1 MSENLVIINE
11 DNSVSDFLSSCASNL
26 KREKFDAFVSAVNIK
41 NYFSDKDYVCVL
53 IDSDK
58 YEQKVFNK
66 CITSIKKYS
75 PNSKILV
82 VSSSIDSD
90 FVKACIE
97 NGVYDFVDKDSYF
110 EMLSNRAL
118 NALSALSAEKRLKV
132 LSIFLNSVNA
142 INLKTGFYKIKALNE
157 AFDELRQLNDIKN
170 GTFIALTINTASKT
184 KVGMN
189 RLAANIKKN
198 IRKTDIVIQ
207 GLSKY
212 YLLLPDTSVSG
223 AQVVIEKISFSMG
236 DVKIHSGIS
245 KIGLK
250 SFDELEKVLNNSLKS
265 AMINDKLYVT
275 FENENLIN
283 DWDNVKPKDKHFKL
297 FERLYNKKLSEL
309 IEPLFFR
316 FEKDFAYKLP
326 NAEVSQYSNKIES
339 VFCLKNGSALSE
351 FIIRYDGFTKLNF
364 KIKHQGLDS
373 CENTDETIPLNMLNE
388 KILSKYLKKMYNE
401 FNLG

>member
-1 MSENLVIINE
+1 M
-11 DNSVSDFLSSCASNL
+11 
-26 KREKFDAFVSAVNIK
+26 
-41 NYFSDKDYVCVL
+41 
-53 IDSDK
+53 
-58 YEQKVFNK
+58 
-66 CITSIKKYS
+66 
-75 PNSKILV
+75 
-82 VSSSIDSD
+82 
-90 FVKACIE
+90 
-97 NGVYDFVDKDSYF
+97 
-110 EMLSNRAL
+110 
-118 NALSALSAEKRLKV
+118 
-132 LSIFLNSVNA
+132 NA

-250 SFDELEKVLNNSLKS
+250 SFNELENVLNNSLKS

-275 FENENLIN
+275 FESILNYL
-283 DWDNVKPKDKHFKL
+283 KD
-297 FERLYNKKLSEL
+297 
-309 IEPLFFR
+309 
-316 FEKDFAYKLP
+316 
-326 NAEVSQYSNKIES
+326 
-339 VFCLKNGSALSE
+339 C
-351 FIIRYDGFTKLNF
+351 IIRNYLN
-364 KIKHQGLDS
+364 
-373 CENTDETIPLNMLNE
+373 
-388 KILSKYLKKMYNE
+388 
-401 FNLG
+401 

>member
-11 DNSVSDFLSSCASNL
+11 DNSVSDFLSSCALNL

-110 EMLSNRAL
+110 EMLSNRVL
-118 NALSALSAEKRLKV
+118 NALNVLSAEKRLKV

-250 SFDELEKVLNNSLKS
+250 SFNELENVLNNSLKS

-326 NAEVSQYSNKIES
+326 NAEVSKYSNKIES
-339 VFCLKNGSALSE
+339 VFCLKTVPHSANLS
-351 FIIRYDGFTKLNF
+351 YVMMVLQN
-364 KIKHQGLDS
+364 
-373 CENTDETIPLNMLNE
+373 
-388 KILSKYLKKMYNE
+388 
-401 FNLG
+401 